1 MTKAIKGPDS
11 GPVAGRNLLLWVG
24 LLTFLLMGGLQ
35 AVYGPALPMLARE
48 TGRALAEVSV
58 VFTVHWLG
66 SAAGV
71 AASFALGTRMTPRV
85 VVLALACGAGLLGS
99 GLGWPVTLVGAA
111 LSGFGQGGA
120 AVVFNP
126 RLLTAFG
133 ARGPAMLSLINAIFG
148 AGAIVAP
155 MALVWLG
162 GAYGLVFLAL
172 AVGFAVLAFAAQ
184 DSARAPLPEGGPGF
198 QPDWAILGFGACGIG
213 LEAALIGLGPAAL
226 VRGGATEAQ
235 GAEAMSA
242 FFVAFLAARMVQTA
256 IAHRIAPF
264 TLYTLS
270 VAGVA
275 LSMALATL
283 LPPMW
288 LFVVSG
294 ACAATIFPSYFVEA
308 VRRMGTSPRVS
319 PAIIAGGLVG
329 GISLPF
335 ILARVTETMG
345 PRGFFQVM
353 AVLAAVVAVAAIGA
367 LVTRR
372 RPQQA

>member
-1 MTKAIKGPDS
+1 MTETEKG
-11 GPVAGRNLLLWVG
+11 RRLLLWVG

-35 AVYGPALPMLARE
+35 ALYGPSLPMLARE
-48 TGRALAEVSV
+48 TGRGVADVSV

-71 AASFALGTRMTPRV
+71 AASFALGPRLTPRL
-85 VVLALACGAGLLGS
+85 VVLALACGASLLGS
-99 GLGWPVTLVGAA
+99 GLGWPVTLAGAA
-111 LSGFGQGGA
+111 LSGFGQGCA

-126 RLLTAFG
+126 RLLTAYG
-133 ARGPAMLSLINAIFG
+133 PRGPAMLSLINAIFG

-162 GAYGLVFLAL
+162 GDYGLVFLGL
-172 AVGFAVLAFAAQ
+172 AVAFALLLPGAR
-184 DSARAPLPEGGPGF
+184 DGARAPLPEGSARF
-198 QPDWAILGFGACGIG
+198 RPDWAILAFGACGIG
-213 LEAALIGLGPAAL
+213 LEATLIGLGPSAL
-226 VRGGATEAQ
+226 VRSGASETQ

-242 FFVAFLAARMVQTA
+242 FFVAFLAARMVQTV

-264 TLYTLS
+264 ALFGLS
-270 VAGVA
+270 ITGVA
-275 LSMALATL
+275 LCMALATV
-283 LPPMW
+283 LPPMA

-294 ACAATIFPSYFVEA
+294 AFAATIFPSYFVEA
-308 VRRMGTSPRVS
+308 ARRMGPSPRVS

-335 ILARVTETMG
+335 LLAQITETMG

-353 AVLAAVVAVAAIGA
+353 AGLGGIMALAALGA
-367 LVTRR
+367 LYTRR
-372 RPQQA
+372 RSLQA